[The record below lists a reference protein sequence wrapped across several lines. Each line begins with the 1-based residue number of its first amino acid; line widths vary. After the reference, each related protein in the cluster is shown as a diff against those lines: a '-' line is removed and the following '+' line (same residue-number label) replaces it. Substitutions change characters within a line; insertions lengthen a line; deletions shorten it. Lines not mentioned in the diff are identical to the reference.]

1 MPAGRPPKPV
11 EQKRRLGNPGQRPL
25 PAVADTAALP
35 ELPFEPPEDLG
46 PDGVAF
52 IQGVVASTPWLA
64 NTDRPTVELAA
75 RLVDECAE
83 IQREINEAGRVFVTE
98 KGYPV
103 INPLV
108 GALSTSRKQL
118 HSVLASLGYTP
129 ADRTRMGLAE
139 VKAKNAF
146 EDMLAKRATYS
157 RE

>member
-1 MPAGRPPKPV
+1 VPGPPPKPN
-11 EQKRRLGNPGQRPL
+11 EQKRKLGNPGKRAL
-25 PAVADTAALP
+25 PAVAEVTPLAP
-35 ELPFEPPEDLG
+35 LPFEPPADLG
-46 PDGVAF
+46 KDGIDF
-52 IQGVVASTPWLA
+52 IRGVVASTPWLA
-64 NTDRPTVELAA
+64 DTDRPTVELAA

-83 IQREINEAGRVFVTE
+83 MARDIDETGRLHMTE

-108 GALSTSRKQL
+108 GALATSRKQL

-146 EDMLAKRATYS
+146 EEMLSKRAN

>member
-1 MPAGRPPKPV
+1 MPAGRPPKPT
-11 EQKRRLGNPGQRPL
+11 EQKRKLGNPGQRSL
-25 PAVADTAALP
+25 PDVKTAVALP
-35 ELPFEPPEDLG
+35 VLPFSPPDDLG
-46 PDGVAF
+46 PDGVDF
-52 IQGVVASTPWLA
+52 IRSVVASTPWLA

-83 IQREINEAGRVFVTE
+83 MARDIAESGRLHMTE

-146 EDMLAKRATYS
+146 EEMLSKRAT
-157 RE
+157 REG

>member
-1 MPAGRPPKPV
+1 MVAGRPPKPT
-11 EQKRRLGNPGQRPL
+11 EAKRKLGNPGQRPL
-25 PAVADTAALP
+25 PVLAETVALAP
-35 ELPFEPPEDLG
+35 LPFSPPADLG
-46 PDGVAF
+46 KDGIDF
-52 IQGVVASTPWLA
+52 IRDVVASTPWLA
-64 NTDRPTVELAA
+64 DTDRPTVELAA

-83 IQREINEAGRVFVTE
+83 MARDIAESGRLHMTE

-146 EDMLAKRATYS
+146 EEMLS
-157 RE
+157 RRSQRE

>member
-1 MPAGRPPKPV
+1 MPGPPPKPN
-11 EQKRRLGNPGQRPL
+11 EQKRKLGNPGKREL
-25 PAVADTAALP
+25 PAVTEVISLSP
-35 ELPFEPPEDLG
+35 LPFAPPADLG
-46 PDGVAF
+46 TAGIDF
-52 IQGVVASTPWLA
+52 IRSVVASTPWLA
-64 NTDRPTVELAA
+64 DTDRPTVELAA

-83 IQREINEAGRVFVTE
+83 MAADIEATGRLHMTE

-108 GALSTSRKQL
+108 GALATSRKQL

-146 EDMLAKRATYS
+146 EEMLSKRS
-157 RE
+157 KRE